1 MEPLLA
7 FINGAHGETLKD
19 NIADAMKKFA
29 LDQMGQ
35 LVGSVKNIVI
45 QVTIMELLLTFINAA
60 RGETPKDNIADAMK
74 RFAMD
79 QMG

>member
-1 MEPLLA
+1 
-7 FINGAHGETLKD
+7 
-19 NIADAMKKFA
+19 MKRFA

-45 QVTIMELLLTFINAA
+45 QVTNMELLLTFIDAA
-60 RGETPKDNIADAMK
+60 RGETLKDNIADAMK

-79 QMG
+79 QMGQLVDSVKIIVIQVTNIDS